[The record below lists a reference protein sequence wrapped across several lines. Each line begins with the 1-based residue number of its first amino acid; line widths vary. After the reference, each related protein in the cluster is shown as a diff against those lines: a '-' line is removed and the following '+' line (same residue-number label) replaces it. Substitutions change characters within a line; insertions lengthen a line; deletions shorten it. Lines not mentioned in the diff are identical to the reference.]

1 MSSDDK
7 LGIDVGDPDKV
18 EFRNSDP
25 DKVEFRN
32 SDPTVPQ
39 IGGHADPQLR
49 LNSRHG
55 FIELAQADS
64 VTDSDLRKISL
75 EMDRIKS
82 AKAEG

>member
-7 LGIDVGDPDKV
+7 FGIDVGDHDKI
-18 EFRNSDP
+18 EP
-25 DKVEFRN
+25 RN

-39 IGGHADPQLR
+39 VGGHADPQLR

-64 VTDSDLRKISL
+64 VTDSDLRKISI

-82 AKAEG
+82 AKAEGW